1 MDLRERQ
8 EKTSRIIKLDL
19 EMTQAIIKGHQPCNG
34 DKFQEH
40 RDELLKLRIE
50 VFPESHWAL
59 GNKII

>member
-1 MDLRERQ
+1 MDLHERQ

-19 EMTQAIIKGHQPCNG
+19 EMTQAIIKGHRPYYG
-34 DKFQEH
+34 DEFQAH
-40 RDELLKLRIE
+40 REELLKLRIE